1 MTQMI
6 NSNVFAVEEK
16 CFLFGTLFPSK
27 TPDGIVEKFKISN
40 FNKIPC
46 TVKFDVRKR
55 NEKQMEQ
62 FGFEVFPKTV
72 KILPHEYCYVK
83 VSFKPQIMA

>member
-1 MTQMI
+1 MI
-6 NSNVFAVEEK
+6 NSNVFGVEEK

-27 TPDGIVEKFKISN
+27 NPDGIIEKFKISN

-55 NEKQMEQ
+55 NEK
-62 FGFEVFPKTV
+62 
-72 KILPHEYCYVK
+72 
-83 VSFKPQIMA
+83 

>member
-1 MTQMI
+1 MTNFI
-6 NSNVFAVEEK
+6 NSNVFGVEEK

-27 TPDGIVEKFKISN
+27 NPDGIVEKFKISN

-55 NEKQMEQ
+55 NEK
-62 FGFEVFPKTV
+62 
-72 KILPHEYCYVK
+72 
-83 VSFKPQIMA
+83 